1 MAWGGKAHLAAT
13 GWGGGYSQAAVCGMG
28 GTARQLWGGTHWGV
42 VVGEGHRAA
51 CPASLCLHWTLR
63 APSLSFACPIPPLG
77 PAGETARSR
86 GWKRRPRGRLLG
98 LGAVSCPP
106 ARPGACG
113 VTSGCACSSPAWGK
127 GSRRSA
133 GFHGPVRTASHTTR
147 TAPSMGQ
154 GPEQGLSLVVCLTSC
169 PLTSRLEPDILLRA
183 KQDFLKTDSDS
194 DLQ

>member
-1 MAWGGKAHLAAT
+1 MEA
-13 GWGGGYSQAAVCGMG
+13 QAAG
-28 GTARQLWGGTHWGV
+28 Q
-42 VVGEGHRAA
+42 AA
-51 CPASLCLHWTLR
+51 GPRCRLLPAS
-63 APSLSFACPIPPLG
+63 A
-77 PAGETARSR
+77 ARSV
-86 GWKRRPRGRLLG
+86 RRNFGVCLL
-98 LGAVSCPP
+98 LS
-106 ARPGACG
+106 G
-113 VTSGCACSSPAWGK
+113 VGK

-147 TAPSMGQ
+147 TAPSVGR